1 MTRASNGFLAD
12 RQGITS
18 VEFAVVAVL
27 FFAAVLAVV
36 DFGRLLWQW
45 NMATQATRI
54 GVRAA
59 AVGDI
64 AALDLRRL
72 DGTLFAPAGDAVPT
86 SAVFPNPTICTRDGC
101 GPALDAIDPAE
112 VDAAAFGRI
121 VARMRAHDRR
131 IGPDNVIVEYRH
143 VGLGMAGNPAGPD
156 IDPLIT
162 VRLRGLRFAFM
173 GLAFLHLPPIALPDF
188 RASMTAEDGRGA

>member
-1 MTRASNGFLAD
+1 MTRTRCGMLRD
-12 RQGITS
+12 RRGITS

-45 NMATQATRI
+45 NLAVQATRI

-64 AALDLRRL
+64 VALDLRRL
-72 DGTLFAPAGDAVPT
+72 DGTLFALAGQPVPADALT
-86 SAVFPNPTICTRDGC
+86 PNPTICSREGC
-101 GPALDAIDPAE
+101 GPALGALNPAGI
-112 VDAAAFGRI
+112 DAAAFDRI
-121 VARMRAHDRR
+121 VARMRAHDRN
-131 IGPDNVIVEYRH
+131 IGPENVVIEYRH
-143 VGLGMAGNPAGPD
+143 VGLGMAGNPTGPD

-162 VRLRGLRFAFM
+162 VRLRDLEFTFM
-173 GLAFLHLPPIALPDF
+173 GLAFLHLPSIALPDF